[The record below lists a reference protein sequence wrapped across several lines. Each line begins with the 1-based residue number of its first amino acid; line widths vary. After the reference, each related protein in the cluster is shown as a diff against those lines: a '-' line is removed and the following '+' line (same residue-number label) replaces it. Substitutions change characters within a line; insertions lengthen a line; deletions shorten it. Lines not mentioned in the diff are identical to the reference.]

1 MDRLAIFF
9 VIAVGACVV
18 GCAIY
23 TVSVLGLV
31 VGALLVALGV
41 AELLA
46 IEESE
51 EVA

>member
-9 VIAVGACVV
+9 LIVVGACVM
-18 GCAIY
+18 GAAIY
-23 TVSVLGLV
+23 AVRPLGLV